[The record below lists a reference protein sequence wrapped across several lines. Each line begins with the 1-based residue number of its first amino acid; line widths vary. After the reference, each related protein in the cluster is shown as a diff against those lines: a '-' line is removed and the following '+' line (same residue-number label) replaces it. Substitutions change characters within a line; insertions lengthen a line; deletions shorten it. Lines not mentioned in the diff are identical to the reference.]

1 MNISSLYVIVNFF
14 VYIINITS
22 MYTPFSPL
30 K

>member
-1 MNISSLYVIVNFF
+1 MNISFLYVIVNFF
-14 VYIINITS
+14 VYIINIPS